1 MQPYGFYPIMDTVYP
16 LDVADTQKVLPK
28 GARIR
33 NKKQKR
39 RWHKKSMRQHLK
51 SLTTK
56 ELHLAA

>member
-1 MQPYGFYPIMDTVYP
+1 MQPFGSYPIVDVVYP
-16 LDVADTQKVLPK
+16 LDVEDTQKVLPK

-39 RWHKKSMRQHLK
+39 RCHKKSMRQHLK
-51 SLTTK
+51 SLTTE